1 MRGPFGIRPRVDLG
15 SKLVSHL
22 CVPVLVSILG
32 AQSAADSDF
41 LRSIWV
47 HLGFPCRV
55 LFRTPFGARA
65 QFRLPCWAPHLIPFL
80 VLPTIPSWIPLG
92 RGKFLAG
99 LRRPGMCAA
108 TGLHEIQNME
118 PMAGQ
123 VTGRQTGTFVPEC

>member
-1 MRGPFGIRPRVDLG
+1 MLGPAFDSVSG
-15 SKLVSHL
+15 SAYD
-22 CVPVLVSILG
+22 PI
-32 AQSAADSDF
+32 
-41 LRSIWV
+41 
-47 HLGFPCRV
+47 
-55 LFRTPFGARA
+55 
-65 QFRLPCWAPHLIPFL
+65 
-80 VLPTIPSWIPLG
+80 WIPLG

>member
-1 MRGPFGIRPRVDLG
+1 MG
-15 SKLVSHL
+15 SKLVPHL
-22 CVPVLVSILG
+22 RVLVVVSMLG
-32 AQSAADSDF
+32 AQSAADSEF

-47 HLGFPCRV
+47 HLSSPCRV
-55 LFRTPFGARA
+55 LFRTPLGARA
-65 QFRLPCWAPHLIPFL
+65 HFRLPCWAPPLIPFL
-80 VLPTIPSWIPLG
+80 VLFTIPIWIPLG